1 MRKSINHLY
10 LIILISI
17 LSSVAPMGVDTYL
30 PSIPEIAKYFD
41 VNIHKVE
48 LSLSIFLIG
57 FAIGQIFGGPISD
70 RYGRRVGSIVGL
82 LGYALFSFLIIFSS
96 SIYELWIYRFLEAFF
111 GGITVVN
118 ATAAV
123 RDRFSGQEA
132 AKVFSLI
139 GMVRSL
145 APLLAPVFGAAIIHF
160 FPWEGIFVFLTIYAL
175 IVAFFIYKDLPESFT
190 YTKQNI
196 IESYKLVLTHKK
208 AMKAMLVLAISF
220 GAFFI
225 IIAKTSY
232 IYIEYFGIKT
242 DYFPLFFGINF
253 IILIAM
259 INVNVKLLKT
269 YEAKNIAKY
278 ATFIQFCVGIIFL
291 LIHKDMNLI
300 LTVIIIA
307 SYMSMMAFIFGNCM
321 SLAIEHFSKNAGVAS
336 GVIGVLQFGLG
347 ALISSVAL
355 NFDNNGFFVIAFSI
369 TILSIISFFIIRS
382 YLHFL
387 HWLKM
392 GCKIH
397 NFRLTEKT

>member
-259 INVNVKLLKT
+259 IKVNVTLLKT

-278 ATFIQFCVGIIFL
+278 ATLIQFCVGIIFL

-369 TILSIISFFIIRS
+369 TFLSIISFLIMRS
-382 YLHFL
+382 Y
-387 HWLKM
+387 K
-392 GCKIH
+392 
-397 NFRLTEKT
+397 

>member
-160 FPWEGIFVFLTIYAL
+160 FPWEGIFIFLTIYAL

-196 IESYKLVLTHKK
+196 IESYKLVLTHRK

-347 ALISSVAL
+347 ALISSIAL

-369 TILSIISFFIIRS
+369 TFLSIISFLIIRS
-382 YLHFL
+382 Y
-387 HWLKM
+387 K
-392 GCKIH
+392 
-397 NFRLTEKT
+397 

>member
-1 MRKSINHLY
+1 MRKSTNHLY
-10 LIILISI
+10 LIILLSI

-278 ATFIQFCVGIIFL
+278 ATLIQFCVGIIFL

-369 TILSIISFFIIRS
+369 TFLSIISFLIMRS
-382 YLHFL
+382 Y
-387 HWLKM
+387 K
-392 GCKIH
+392 
-397 NFRLTEKT
+397 

>member
-242 DYFPLFFGINF
+242 DYFPIFFGINF

-278 ATFIQFCVGIIFL
+278 ATLIQFCVGIIFL

-369 TILSIISFFIIRS
+369 TFLSIISFLIIRS
-382 YLHFL
+382 Y
-387 HWLKM
+387 K
-392 GCKIH
+392 
-397 NFRLTEKT
+397 

>member
-259 INVNVKLLKT
+259 IKVNVKLLKT

-278 ATFIQFCVGIIFL
+278 ATLIQFCVGIIFL

-347 ALISSVAL
+347 ALISSIAL

-369 TILSIISFFIIRS
+369 TFLSIISFLIIRS
-382 YLHFL
+382 Y
-387 HWLKM
+387 K
-392 GCKIH
+392 
-397 NFRLTEKT
+397 

>member
-17 LSSVAPMGVDTYL
+17 LSSVAPMGIDTYL

-259 INVNVKLLKT
+259 IKVNVTLLKT

-278 ATFIQFCVGIIFL
+278 ATLIQFCVGIIFL

-347 ALISSVAL
+347 AIISSIAL

-369 TILSIISFFIIRS
+369 TFLSIISFLIIRS
-382 YLHFL
+382 Y
-387 HWLKM
+387 K
-392 GCKIH
+392 
-397 NFRLTEKT
+397 

>member
-1 MRKSINHLY
+1 MRKSINHIY
-10 LIILISI
+10 LIILLSI

-278 ATFIQFCVGIIFL
+278 ATLIQFCVGIIFL

-347 ALISSVAL
+347 ALISSIAL

-369 TILSIISFFIIRS
+369 TFLSIISFLIIRS
-382 YLHFL
+382 Y
-387 HWLKM
+387 K
-392 GCKIH
+392 
-397 NFRLTEKT
+397 

>member
-70 RYGRRVGSIVGL
+70 RYGRRVGSIIGL

-278 ATFIQFCVGIIFL
+278 ATLIQFCVGIIFL

-347 ALISSVAL
+347 AIISSIAL

-369 TILSIISFFIIRS
+369 TFLSIISFLIIRS
-382 YLHFL
+382 Y
-387 HWLKM
+387 K
-392 GCKIH
+392 
-397 NFRLTEKT
+397 

>member
-111 GGITVVN
+111 GEITVVN

-242 DYFPLFFGINF
+242 DYFPIFFGINF

-259 INVNVKLLKT
+259 IKVNVNLLKT

-278 ATFIQFCVGIIFL
+278 ATLIQFCVGIIFL

-369 TILSIISFFIIRS
+369 TFLSIISFLIIRS
-382 YLHFL
+382 Y
-387 HWLKM
+387 K
-392 GCKIH
+392 
-397 NFRLTEKT
+397 

>member
-232 IYIEYFGIKT
+232 IYIEYFVIKT

-259 INVNVKLLKT
+259 IKVNVNLLKT

-278 ATFIQFCVGIIFL
+278 ATLIQFCVGIIFL

-347 ALISSVAL
+347 ALISSIAL

-369 TILSIISFFIIRS
+369 TFLSIISFLIIRS
-382 YLHFL
+382 Y
-387 HWLKM
+387 K
-392 GCKIH
+392 
-397 NFRLTEKT
+397 

>member
-70 RYGRRVGSIVGL
+70 RYGRRFGSIVGL

-259 INVNVKLLKT
+259 IKVNVNLLKT

-278 ATFIQFCVGIIFL
+278 ATLIQFCVGIIFL

-347 ALISSVAL
+347 AIISSIAL

-369 TILSIISFFIIRS
+369 TFLSIISFLIMRS
-382 YLHFL
+382 Y
-387 HWLKM
+387 K
-392 GCKIH
+392 
-397 NFRLTEKT
+397 

>member
-17 LSSVAPMGVDTYL
+17 LSSVAPMGIDTYL

-259 INVNVKLLKT
+259 IKVNVKLLKT

-278 ATFIQFCVGIIFL
+278 ATLIQFCVGIIFL

-347 ALISSVAL
+347 AIISSIAL

-369 TILSIISFFIIRS
+369 TFLSIISFLIIRS
-382 YLHFL
+382 Y
-387 HWLKM
+387 K
-392 GCKIH
+392 
-397 NFRLTEKT
+397 

>member
-242 DYFPLFFGINF
+242 DYFPIFFGINF

-259 INVNVKLLKT
+259 IKVNVNLLKT
-269 YEAKNIAKY
+269 YEAKIIAKY
-278 ATFIQFCVGIIFL
+278 ATLIQFCVGIIFL

-369 TILSIISFFIIRS
+369 TFLSIISFLIIRS
-382 YLHFL
+382 Y
-387 HWLKM
+387 K
-392 GCKIH
+392 
-397 NFRLTEKT
+397 

>member
-196 IESYKLVLTHKK
+196 IESYKLVLTHKQ

-259 INVNVKLLKT
+259 IKVNVNLLKT

-278 ATFIQFCVGIIFL
+278 ATLIQFCVGIIFL

-300 LTVIIIA
+300 FTVIIIA

-369 TILSIISFFIIRS
+369 TFLSIISFLIIRS
-382 YLHFL
+382 Y
-387 HWLKM
+387 K
-392 GCKIH
+392 
-397 NFRLTEKT
+397 

>member
-70 RYGRRVGSIVGL
+70 RYGRRVGSIIGL

-145 APLLAPVFGAAIIHF
+145 APLLAPVFGATIIHF

-259 INVNVKLLKT
+259 IKVNVNLLKT

-278 ATFIQFCVGIIFL
+278 ATLIQFCVGIIFL

-369 TILSIISFFIIRS
+369 TFLSIISFLIIRS
-382 YLHFL
+382 Y
-387 HWLKM
+387 K
-392 GCKIH
+392 
-397 NFRLTEKT
+397 

>member
-17 LSSVAPMGVDTYL
+17 LSSVAPMGIDTYL

-70 RYGRRVGSIVGL
+70 RYGRRVGSIIGL

-278 ATFIQFCVGIIFL
+278 ATLIQFCVGIIFL

-347 ALISSVAL
+347 AIISSIAL

-369 TILSIISFFIIRS
+369 TFLSIISFLIMRS
-382 YLHFL
+382 Y
-387 HWLKM
+387 K
-392 GCKIH
+392 
-397 NFRLTEKT
+397 

>member
-70 RYGRRVGSIVGL
+70 RYGRRVGSIIGL

-259 INVNVKLLKT
+259 IKVNVNLLKT

-278 ATFIQFCVGIIFL
+278 ATLIQFCVGIIFL

-347 ALISSVAL
+347 AIISSIAL

-369 TILSIISFFIIRS
+369 TFLSIISFLIIRS
-382 YLHFL
+382 Y
-387 HWLKM
+387 K
-392 GCKIH
+392 
-397 NFRLTEKT
+397 

>member
-232 IYIEYFGIKT
+232 IYIEYFGIKR

-259 INVNVKLLKT
+259 IKVNVNLLKT

-278 ATFIQFCVGIIFL
+278 ATLIQFCVGIIFL

-369 TILSIISFFIIRS
+369 TFLSIISFLIIRS
-382 YLHFL
+382 Y
-387 HWLKM
+387 K
-392 GCKIH
+392 
-397 NFRLTEKT
+397 

>member
-278 ATFIQFCVGIIFL
+278 ATLIQFCVGIIFL

-347 ALISSVAL
+347 AIISSIAL
-355 NFDNNGFFVIAFSI
+355 NFGNNGFFVIAFSI
-369 TILSIISFFIIRS
+369 TFLSIISFLIIRS
-382 YLHFL
+382 Y
-387 HWLKM
+387 K
-392 GCKIH
+392 
-397 NFRLTEKT
+397 

>member
-17 LSSVAPMGVDTYL
+17 LSSVAPMGIDTYL

-242 DYFPLFFGINF
+242 DYFPIFFGINF

-259 INVNVKLLKT
+259 IKVNVNLLKT
-269 YEAKNIAKY
+269 YQAKNIAKY
-278 ATFIQFCVGIIFL
+278 ATLIQFCVGIIFL

-369 TILSIISFFIIRS
+369 TFLSIISFLIMRS
-382 YLHFL
+382 Y
-387 HWLKM
+387 K
-392 GCKIH
+392 
-397 NFRLTEKT
+397 

>member
-17 LSSVAPMGVDTYL
+17 LSSVAPMGIDTYL

-278 ATFIQFCVGIIFL
+278 ATLIQFCVGIIFL

-347 ALISSVAL
+347 AIISSIAL

-369 TILSIISFFIIRS
+369 TFLSIISFLIMRS
-382 YLHFL
+382 Y
-387 HWLKM
+387 K
-392 GCKIH
+392 
-397 NFRLTEKT
+397 

>member
-242 DYFPLFFGINF
+242 DYFPIFFGINF

-259 INVNVKLLKT
+259 IKVNVNLLKT

-278 ATFIQFCVGIIFL
+278 ATLIQFCVCIIFL

-347 ALISSVAL
+347 ALISSIAL

-369 TILSIISFFIIRS
+369 TFLSIISFLIIRS
-382 YLHFL
+382 Y
-387 HWLKM
+387 K
-392 GCKIH
+392 
-397 NFRLTEKT
+397 

>member
-242 DYFPLFFGINF
+242 DYFPIFFGINF

-259 INVNVKLLKT
+259 IKVNVNLLKT
-269 YEAKNIAKY
+269 YQAKNIAKY
-278 ATFIQFCVGIIFL
+278 ATLIQFCVGIIFL

-369 TILSIISFFIIRS
+369 TFLSIISFFIIRS
-382 YLHFL
+382 Y
-387 HWLKM
+387 K
-392 GCKIH
+392 
-397 NFRLTEKT
+397 

>member
-259 INVNVKLLKT
+259 IKVNVNLLKT

-278 ATFIQFCVGIIFL
+278 ATLIQFCVGIIFL

-355 NFDNNGFFVIAFSI
+355 NFDNNGFFVIAFNI
-369 TILSIISFFIIRS
+369 TFLSIISFLIIRS
-382 YLHFL
+382 Y
-387 HWLKM
+387 K
-392 GCKIH
+392 
-397 NFRLTEKT
+397 

>member
-259 INVNVKLLKT
+259 IKVNVNLLKT

-278 ATFIQFCVGIIFL
+278 ATLIQFCVGIIFL

-347 ALISSVAL
+347 ALISSIAL

-369 TILSIISFFIIRS
+369 TFLSIISFLIMRS
-382 YLHFL
+382 Y
-387 HWLKM
+387 K
-392 GCKIH
+392 
-397 NFRLTEKT
+397 

>member
-70 RYGRRVGSIVGL
+70 RYGRRVGSIIGL

-369 TILSIISFFIIRS
+369 TFLSIISFLIMRS
-382 YLHFL
+382 Y
-387 HWLKM
+387 K
-392 GCKIH
+392 
-397 NFRLTEKT
+397 